1 MQTTSVTYYK
11 SKSSS
16 AILSLYTLLGCLAG
30 SIALLI
36 TAPGQY
42 SHSFCLQC
50 FVVFALSSFVT
61 LRNNIL
67 RYRTLVIFEFLFIL
81 AFFMTNYVYPL
92 FFYESD
98 PYFSIFRHDF
108 NEQVISKATAIATIG
123 ICSYNIGQFDNG
135 TTFYKRVF
143 KSISVKPVTWI
154 DLFFLVVFF
163 IHFFSANINYFR
175 SGLTGGENG
184 SFFMIF
190 SIYIVFKMFKNGE
203 SLKIVIL
210 SNQFALCLILIYILL
225 NMYIGNRGEP
235 MYIMMSFVICYAI
248 FIKKISIRIFLL
260 MMVTALLLFFV
271 VGRVRVS
278 GRDATSAESLESRLS
293 SIENV
298 DNYLMYGEQL
308 IINARSLYVL
318 VDYGDKN
325 GINFG
330 STWVGPICSVVPY
343 LQGIVKNAFNLE
355 PQEFST
361 TELTTYLN
369 FGKSNADAFGLGTN
383 IIGDI
388 YICFGSIGVV
398 IWMFLLGT
406 FVKRMYIGTLHQ
418 DTVSQLIYCCLFL
431 FSVYYTRAV
440 FLTPLRTTVWV
451 YLLYRLS
458 ITKQYSKA

>member
-1 MQTTSVTYYK
+1 
-11 SKSSS
+11 
-16 AILSLYTLLGCLAG
+16 
-30 SIALLI
+30 
-36 TAPGQY
+36 
-42 SHSFCLQC
+42 
-50 FVVFALSSFVT
+50 
-61 LRNNIL
+61 
-67 RYRTLVIFEFLFIL
+67 
-81 AFFMTNYVYPL
+81 MTNYVYPL
-92 FFYESD
+92 FLYESD
-98 PYFSIFRHDF
+98 PYFSIFRHNF

-123 ICSYNIGQFDNG
+123 ICSYNLGQFDKGNV
-135 TTFYKRVF
+135 FYKKAY
-143 KSISVKPVTWI
+143 KSISVKPVTKI
-154 DLFFLVVFF
+154 DLYFLVVFF
-163 IHFFSANINYFR
+163 IHFFTANITYFR

-190 SIYIVFKMFKNGE
+190 SIYVVFKMFKND
-203 SLKIVIL
+203 SNLKKVIQN
-210 SNQFALCLILIYILL
+210 NQFALSLIFIYILL
-225 NMYIGNRGEP
+225 NLYIGNRGEP
-235 MYIMMSFVICYAI
+235 MYIMMSLVICYAL
-248 FIKKISIRIFLL
+248 FIKKISIRLFLL

-278 GRDATSAESLESRLS
+278 GRDATSAESMESRLS
-293 SIENV
+293 SIESV

-318 VDYGDKN
+318 VDYGEQN
-325 GINFG
+325 GLNYG

-343 LQGIVKNAFNLE
+343 MQGFVKNTFNLE

-388 YICFGSIGVV
+388 YICFGAIGVMF
-398 IWMFLLGT
+398 WMFILGM
-406 FVKRMYIGTLHQ
+406 FVKRMYVGALHQ

-451 YLLYRLS
+451 YLLYRLNIKKS
-458 ITKQYSKA
+458 FLRA